1 MEKKKSKKEFE
12 MMEQVSNG
20 IKQVV
25 VIVFIIVW
33 SVLSCSLWLEYIIDW
48 DFIALLSFL

>member
-12 MMEQVSNG
+12 MMKQVSNG

-25 VIVFIIVW
+25 VIVFIIV
-33 SVLSCSLWLEYIIDW
+33 
-48 DFIALLSFL
+48 